1 MAKIK
6 SKGTTLKQEIAS
18 VLTAVAQVISLT
30 LPECESETYEADTLD
45 NENAGI
51 PYEPTGRSEGG
62 SASAELFYDPALAGH
77 VALLTIITT
86 PATTGWSITF
96 ADTATSTWT
105 FDGAGLSF
113 GGTAAMND
121 GLKGSLSI
129 KLDGLPTFPS

>member
-18 VLTAVAQVISLT
+18 TLTTVAQLISLT
-30 LPECESETYEADTLD
+30 LPECESETYESDTLD
-45 NENAGI
+45 NTDAGI
-51 PYEPTGRSEGG
+51 PYDPTGRSEGG
-62 SASAELFYDPALAGH
+62 SASAELFYDPALSGH
-77 VALLTIITT
+77 QSLLSVITT

-96 ADTATSTWT
+96 ADTAASTWI

-113 GGTAAMND
+113 GGTAAMNG
-121 GLKGSLSI
+121 GLKGSVGI

>member
-18 VLTAVAQVISLT
+18 TLTTVAQVISIT

-45 NENAGI
+45 SSDAEI
-51 PYEPTGRSEGG
+51 SHEPTGRSEGG
-62 SASAELFYDPALAGH
+62 SASAELFYDPALSGH
-77 VALLTIITT
+77 QSLLSLITT
-86 PATTGWSITF
+86 PEITGWSITF
-96 ADTATSTWT
+96 ADTAASVWT

-121 GLKGSLSI
+121 GLKGNVSI